1 MDFMQFFWI
10 AASVILAVALVFSAA
25 IMVIFAMCMMR
36 EERMLED
43 AKGTHGQHGRT
54 AC

>member
-1 MDFMQFFWI
+1 MMQFLWI
-10 AASVILAVALVFSAA
+10 VASVILAVALMITGLFGVVSAMA
-25 IMVIFAMCMMR
+25 MMR

-43 AKGTHGQHGRT
+43 AKRANGQHGRT